1 MKNARETAFQVLFK
15 VLEEGE
21 YSHVVL
27 SRALAAEADAQK
39 RDRAFVTRLTEG
51 TLEHLMTLDHVLD
64 RVSKT
69 AVKKMKPVI
78 RTILRMS
85 VYQLM
90 YMDSV
95 PDPAVCNEAVK
106 LAKAKGFQGLSGFVN
121 GVLRSVVR
129 MNGAW
134 KEDSFYPDKATDPIG
149 YLSIRYSMPEWLCEY
164 FITEYGM
171 ETAEQILKGSQRN
184 PETTIRCNRNRCG
197 EQELKERLEQQGCR
211 LERGKYA
218 KSAWYLTGFD
228 SLEKLPEF
236 RQGMFQIQDESSM
249 LVAELSG
256 LKKGDLV
263 VDVCAAPGGKSLHA
277 ANLLEELGG
286 GTVVARD
293 ISEKKKALI
302 EENIIRMQ
310 ADNIVAQVHDAT
322 QPDEE
327 LFEKA
332 DVVIADLPCSGIG
345 IMAKKPEIRYRMTRE
360 SQKELVRLQ
369 KQILSVVHRYVKPG
383 GILMYST
390 CTINKEENEENARE
404 ICKKYGFVPEMGKEL
419 LPEELRT
426 ENEFLQ
432 ILPGV
437 HACDGFF
444 IARLRKI
451 ENGREN

>member
-1 MKNARETAFQVLFK
+1 MKNSRETAFQVLFK

-21 YSHVVL
+21 YSHIVL
-27 SRALAAEADAQK
+27 SRMLAAEAEAQK

-51 TLEHLMTLDHVLD
+51 TLEHLMTLDHVLN

-69 AVKKMKPVI
+69 EVKKMKPVI

-90 YMDSV
+90 YMDAV
-95 PDPAVCNEAVK
+95 PDSAVCNEAVK

-129 MNGAW
+129 MDGAW
-134 KEDSFYPDKATDPIG
+134 KEDSFYPDKTTKPIS
-149 YLSIRYSMPEWLCEY
+149 YLSVRYSMPEWLCEY
-164 FITEYGM
+164 FIAEYGI
-171 ETAEQILKGSQRN
+171 ETTEQILRGSQRN
-184 PETTIRCNRNRCG
+184 PETTIRCNRNRCK
-197 EQELKERLEQQGCR
+197 ESELIERLEQQGCR

-218 KSAWYLTGFD
+218 EGAWYLTEFD
-228 SLEKLPEF
+228 SLEKLSEF
-236 RQGMFQIQDESSM
+236 KQGMFQIQDESSM
-249 LVAELSG
+249 LVAELAG

-263 VDVCAAPGGKSLHA
+263 VDVCAAPGGKALHA

-286 GTVVARD
+286 GTVIARD

-302 EENIIRMQ
+302 DENIARMQ
-310 ADNIVAQVHDAT
+310 ADNLIVQVYDAT
-322 QPDEE
+322 QTDAD
-327 LFEKA
+327 LVGKA

-345 IMAKKPEIRYRMTRE
+345 IMAKKPEIRYRMTKE
-360 SQKELVRLQ
+360 NQKELAKLQ
-369 KQILSVVHRYVKPG
+369 KQILSAVHRYVKPG

-390 CTINKEENEENARE
+390 CTINREENEENARE
-404 ICKKYGFVPEMGKEL
+404 VCEKYGFVPELEKEL
-419 LPEELRT
+419 LPEGLRG
-426 ENEFLQ
+426 EREFLQ

-437 HACDGFF
+437 HTCDGFF